1 MVLLNALF
9 FQSDATD
16 EIPCVPAA
24 ARRWN
29 VEFVT
34 PVVHELL
41 GTWVMRG
48 SRIAER
54 ITGSL
59 AATGHYMAEAV
70 SGYAVVKEDRDG
82 AYIVKQTKQPEASS
96 PAR

>member
-1 MVLLNALF
+1 MAILSCHVSIKLPPKI
-9 FQSDATD
+9 SDGQ

-41 GTWVMRG
+41 GSLFVDLEGVR
-48 SRIAER
+48 ER
-54 ITGSL
+54 PG
-59 AATGHYMAEAV
+59 G
-70 SGYAVVKEDRDG
+70 
-82 AYIVKQTKQPEASS
+82 
-96 PAR
+96 